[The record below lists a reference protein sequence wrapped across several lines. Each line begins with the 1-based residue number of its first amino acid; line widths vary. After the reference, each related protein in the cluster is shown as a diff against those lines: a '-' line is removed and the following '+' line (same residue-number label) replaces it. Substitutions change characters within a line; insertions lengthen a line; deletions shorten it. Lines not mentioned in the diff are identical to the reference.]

1 MLRASTNHAGP
12 SSSVL
17 QIVVARKLTKGSGP
31 ARRGG
36 GGKAKFWGDRGEGEM
51 AVRNCLS
58 VRLGFAV
65 ALLRQKKR
73 KRCACVGPR
82 RAACSVTV
90 GEYHARVCV
99 VFRPRSRC

>member
-36 GGKAKFWGDRGEGEM
+36 GGKAKFWGDRGGGGNGCQELSIRPPRVRSCASKTEEKKKMRMRRSKEGSM
-51 AVRNCLS
+51 
-58 VRLGFAV
+58 
-65 ALLRQKKR
+65 
-73 KRCACVGPR
+73 
-82 RAACSVTV
+82 
-90 GEYHARVCV
+90 
-99 VFRPRSRC
+99 

>member
-1 MLRASTNHAGP
+1 MFRASTNHAGP

-36 GGKAKFWGDRGEGEM
+36 GGKAKFWGDRGSEGEGEM

-58 VRLGFAV
+58 VYLGFAF

-73 KRCACVGPR
+73 KRYACVGQR

-90 GEYHARVCV
+90 GE
-99 VFRPRSRC
+99 